1 MFTAATAAVAAA
13 AIQQNEAPFYCGNTV
28 VDGENTTKLYELL
41 LDTSVPS
48 TVEWMRPVIYFTL
61 VNKTAL
67 LLQSHVN
74 MINSY
79 AIITEELTP
88 CN

>member
-1 MFTAATAAVAAA
+1 MVKK
-13 AIQQNEAPFYCGNTV
+13 
-28 VDGENTTKLYELL
+28 TTKLYELL
-41 LDTSVPS
+41 LDISVPS

-61 VNKTAL
+61 VNKAAL

-79 AIITEELTP
+79 AITHTMQLIQYY
-88 CN
+88 N